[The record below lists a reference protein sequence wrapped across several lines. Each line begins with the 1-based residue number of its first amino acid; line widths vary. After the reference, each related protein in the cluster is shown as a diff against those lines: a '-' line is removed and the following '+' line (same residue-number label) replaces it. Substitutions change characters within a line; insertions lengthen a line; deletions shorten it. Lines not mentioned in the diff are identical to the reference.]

1 MEHEDQNGAR
11 DAADGDDP
19 GGPAVPGT
27 TERPRRRPGLSKESF
42 RPKTLRAD
50 AQAGLVNAVVSVPDG
65 LAAGALAGVNPVY
78 GLYTSATSAIAGGLT
93 SSSHMMMIATT
104 SAASLAAGQAVA
116 SYPAEDRGPA
126 VFLIS
131 LLTGVF
137 LALFAVLRVGR
148 LVRYVSHSVMTGF
161 LFGVSAVLV
170 LDQLA
175 PLVGYRPDGANELL
189 QFIDLVRHVG
199 DWDLVTTVVG
209 LVALAIMVG
218 LMSTRFET
226 MATVVALV
234 VPSLAVV
241 LLGLP
246 SVERVGDVAAIPSGL
261 PALSLPDLSLLS
273 VDLVLAALALA
284 GIVAI
289 QGAGVS
295 QQVENPD
302 DSRIS
307 TTTDIFAQGAGNIA
321 AGIFSGIPA
330 GGSVGQTALNV
341 SAGARSRWA
350 SVLSGVW
357 MLLFIVVLP
366 GVVTQVPM
374 TVLGALM
381 VIAGLAA
388 ISSREARSIWS
399 AGLQA
404 RLTIAATFFATLVLS
419 IPLAVAAGFV
429 LSVLVYV
436 ARSGADVRLV
446 ELRTTDDGGLEEHT
460 DLPGHVPDG
469 SVLVLAVRGS
479 MFFAGAR
486 ALQEQLP
493 SARGSRNAVVVLRL
507 RGHEEIGATFIDVL
521 DDYADELEAGGGRL
535 HLTGLS
541 ETMAR
546 QLRLS
551 AKLDIDETVHLEH
564 ATPRLGASTA
574 AAMREARSWLSSRRD
589 EPVEER
595 GHELRRPQAPV
606 LPEGALRVTERS
618 TAHADDEEE
627 TGDRG
632 P

>member
-1 MEHEDQNGAR
+1 M
-11 DAADGDDP
+11 
-19 GGPAVPGT
+19 
-27 TERPRRRPGLSKESF
+27 
-42 RPKTLRAD
+42 
-50 AQAGLVNAVVSVPDG
+50 
-65 LAAGALAGVNPVY
+65 
-78 GLYTSATSAIAGGLT
+78 
-93 SSSHMMMIATT
+93 
-104 SAASLAAGQAVA
+104 
-116 SYPAEDRGPA
+116 
-126 VFLIS
+126 
-131 LLTGVF
+131 
-137 LALFAVLRVGR
+137 
-148 LVRYVSHSVMTGF
+148 
-161 LFGVSAVLV
+161 
-170 LDQLA
+170 
-175 PLVGYRPDGANELL
+175 
-189 QFIDLVRHVG
+189 
-199 DWDLVTTVVG
+199 
-209 LVALAIMVG
+209 
-218 LMSTRFET
+218 
-226 MATVVALV
+226 
-234 VPSLAVV
+234 
-241 LLGLP
+241 
-246 SVERVGDVAAIPSGL
+246 
-261 PALSLPDLSLLS
+261 
-273 VDLVLAALALA
+273 
-284 GIVAI
+284 
-289 QGAGVS
+289 
-295 QQVENPD
+295 
-302 DSRIS
+302 
-307 TTTDIFAQGAGNIA
+307 
-321 AGIFSGIPA
+321 
-330 GGSVGQTALNV
+330 
-341 SAGARSRWA
+341 
-350 SVLSGVW
+350 LSGVW

-404 RLTIAATFFATLVLS
+404 RLTIAATFFATLVLT
-419 IPLAVAAGFV
+419 IPMAVAAGFV

-446 ELRTTDDGGLEEHT
+446 ELRTTEDGGLEEHT

-627 TGDRG
+627 TGERG

>member
-1 MEHEDQNGAR
+1 M
-11 DAADGDDP
+11 
-19 GGPAVPGT
+19 
-27 TERPRRRPGLSKESF
+27 
-42 RPKTLRAD
+42 
-50 AQAGLVNAVVSVPDG
+50 
-65 LAAGALAGVNPVY
+65 
-78 GLYTSATSAIAGGLT
+78 
-93 SSSHMMMIATT
+93 
-104 SAASLAAGQAVA
+104 
-116 SYPAEDRGPA
+116 
-126 VFLIS
+126 
-131 LLTGVF
+131 
-137 LALFAVLRVGR
+137 RVGR

-161 LFGVSAVLV
+161 LFGVSGVLV

-175 PLVGYRPDGANELL
+175 PLVGYQPDGPNELL

-199 DWDLVTTVVG
+199 EWDLVTTVVG
-209 LVALAIMVG
+209 LSALGIIVALMF
-218 LMSTRFET
+218 TPFET
-226 MATVVALV
+226 LATVVALV

-261 PALSLPDLSLLS
+261 PGLSLPELSLLS

-302 DSRIS
+302 DSKIS
-307 TTTDIFAQGAGNIA
+307 TSTDIFAQGAGNVA
-321 AGIFSGIPA
+321 AELLSGIPA

-381 VIAGLAA
+381 VIAGAAA
-388 ISSREARSIWS
+388 ISSKEARSIWS

-419 IPLAVAAGFV
+419 IPMAVAAGFV

-446 ELRTTDDGGLEEHT
+446 ELRTTDDGGLEEHA
-460 DLPGHVPDG
+460 DLPAHVADG

-486 ALQEQLP
+486 ALQEKLP
-493 SARGSRNAVVVLRL
+493 SARGSRDAVVVLRL

-535 HLTGLS
+535 YLTGLT

-551 AKLDIDETVHLEH
+551 AKLAIDETVHLEH

-574 AAMREARSWLSSRRD
+574 EAMREARSWLGSRRD
-589 EPVEER
+589 EPTEER

-618 TAHADDEEE
+618 ERHRADEA
-627 TGDRG
+627 G
-632 P
+632 PQDGRR

>member
-1 MEHEDQNGAR
+1 MEQD
-11 DAADGDDP
+11 DPAADPAATGGDHAP
-19 GGPAVPGT
+19 VPPAAGPPA
-27 TERPRRRPGLSKESF
+27 RAARRPGLSRQSF
-42 RPKTLRAD
+42 RPSRLRAD

-93 SSSHMMMIATT
+93 SSSHLMMIATT

-116 SYPAEDRGPA
+116 AYPAEERGPA

-131 LLTGVF
+131 LLTGLF

-170 LDQLA
+170 LDQTA
-175 PLVGYRPDGANELL
+175 PLVGYRPEGPNELL
-189 QFIDLVRHVG
+189 QFVDLVRHVA
-199 DWDLVTTVVG
+199 DWDPVTTTVG
-209 LVALAIMVG
+209 VVALAIMVA
-218 LMSTRFET
+218 LSFTRFESMST
-226 MATVVALV
+226 LVALV
-234 VPSLAVV
+234 VPSVAVV
-241 LLGLP
+241 VLGLP
-246 SVERVGDVAAIPSGL
+246 SVERVGDVAAIPTGL
-261 PALSLPDLSLLS
+261 PAPSLPDLSLLS

-307 TTTDIFAQGAGNIA
+307 TSTDIFAQGAGNIA
-321 AGIFSGIPA
+321 AGLFSGIPA

-341 SAGARSRWA
+341 SAGARTRWA
-350 SVLSGVW
+350 SILSGVW
-357 MLLFIVVLP
+357 MLLFIVLLP
-366 GVVTQVPM
+366 AVVVQVPM

-381 VIAGLAA
+381 VMAGLAA

-404 RLTIAATFFATLVLS
+404 RLTIAVTFFATLVLS
-419 IPLAVAAGFV
+419 IPMAVAAGFV

-436 ARSGADVRLV
+436 ARSGSDARLV
-446 ELRTTDDGGLEEHT
+446 ELRTTEDGGLVEDPE
-460 DLPGHVPDG
+460 VPQQVRDADVT
-469 SVLVLAVRGS
+469 VLGVNGS

-486 ALQEQLP
+486 ALQERLP
-493 SARGSRNAVVVLRL
+493 AARGSSEAVVVLRL

-535 HLTGLS
+535 YLTGLTEPMS
-541 ETMAR
+541 R

-551 AKLDIDETVHLEH
+551 AKLELDEAVHLRP
-564 ATPRLGASTA
+564 AQPRLGASTVRA
-574 AAMREARSWLSSRRD
+574 QEEARAWLAGRRE
-589 EPVEER
+589 EPAETL
-595 GHELRRPQAPV
+595 GHELRRPYALV
-606 LPEGALRVTERS
+606 LPEGALRVREHPRRS
-618 TAHADDEEE
+618 AEPEQDAAD
-627 TGDRG
+627 
-632 P
+632 